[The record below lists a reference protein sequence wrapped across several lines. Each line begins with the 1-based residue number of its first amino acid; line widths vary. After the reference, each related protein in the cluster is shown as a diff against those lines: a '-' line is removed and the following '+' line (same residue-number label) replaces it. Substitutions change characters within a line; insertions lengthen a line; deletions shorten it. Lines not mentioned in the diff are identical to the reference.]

1 MKLKYIIIG
10 IVLIISS
17 TVFADSVNEGNAELL
32 IPYDG
37 VILSMGGGAVNSPP
51 LANLFFNPAFITSL
65 PSRYATRF
73 SFFSGVFD
81 KNPISSFVLGGKVFR
96 ELFAFLEFTDYKNQ
110 SFVQMDAIGTVINES
125 REVPNSSLVKIGL
138 AYRFFGN
145 LSFGFNWKSFK
156 NVLIEEFGD
165 ETRVF
170 FSYPSAGLTYSK
182 GNMRVG
188 FSVCNFAR
196 FYDPSFDDNYPTLGT
211 VNFNG
216 GIGLLNNTLTI
227 NGGVSGITFRDHYN
241 VRGFLAFQYRVA
253 GLLFLRAAATSLNPL
268 DSALK
273 LGMGI
278 ELKNVNL
285 DYTFSFGEI
294 NTSHYIS
301 LGYGMKPFDK
311 TEPVDKVKKARPAKK
326 KKRKKPK
333 TKFEKPEASFEK
345 ILVAVLE
352 FEGRNIE
359 TSDAEIITDFIRQSL
374 ITSGYFK
381 VLERGMINELLTEVN
396 LQQSGCTS
404 SECAVQ
410 IGKILAVKKMI
421 VGNVSKLGKKF
432 FINLRMV
439 DVETSQIDFATSVG
453 AEVPIEQLPE
463 YAEELIANVV
473 ESLKE

>member
-1 MKLKYIIIG
+1 MKLKCIIIG

-17 TVFADSVNEGNAELL
+17 VVFADSVNEGNSELL

-37 VILSMGGGAVNSPP
+37 VILSMGGGAVNSSP
-51 LANLFFNPAFITSL
+51 LANLFLNPAFITSL

-81 KNPISSFVLGGKVFR
+81 KNPISSFVFGGKVFK

-125 REVPNSSLVKIGL
+125 REVPNSNLIKIGL

-145 LSFGFNWKSFK
+145 LSFGFNWKIFK
-156 NVLIEEFGD
+156 NALIEESGD
-165 ETRVF
+165 DTKVSF
-170 FSYPSAGLTYSK
+170 FYPSVGLVYSNGNMSAGLSI
-182 GNMRVG
+182 
-188 FSVCNFAR
+188 CDFAR
-196 FYDPSFDDNYPTLGT
+196 FYYSSFEDGYPTLGT

-216 GIGLLNNTLTI
+216 GIGFLNNTLTI
-227 NGGVSGITFRDHYN
+227 NGGFSAKVFRDHQSVN
-241 VRGFLAFQYRVA
+241 GLIAIQYKIADLLSFRM
-253 GLLFLRAAATSLNPL
+253 GLTGMNALSSELN
-268 DSALK
+268 
-273 LGMGI
+273 LGMGV
-278 ELKNVNL
+278 ELKNINV
-285 DYTFSFGEI
+285 DYTFSFGKI
-294 NTSHYIS
+294 STFHYIS

-311 TEPVDKVKKARPAKK
+311 PVPVAKVKKPRSAKK
-326 KKRKKPK
+326 KKKKQK
-333 TKFEKPEASFEK
+333 TKLERPEATFEK
-345 ILVAVLE
+345 ILVAVLD
-352 FEGRNIE
+352 FEGKNIE